1 MTASSLTQVPGY
13 VVGTWTIDPTHSD
26 VSFTVRHMMVS
37 KVRGSFRTVAGAIVT
52 AADPLASSATATI
65 ELASLD
71 TNNEQR
77 DNHVRSADFF
87 DAANHPTMTY
97 RSTGVR
103 ADGDGF
109 VVDGDLTLRGITK
122 PVRLTAELNGFT
134 ADPFGGTRVGFSATG
149 TINRRD
155 FGVDISMPM
164 DGGGVVVGDKIT
176 VVLEIEAVLDA
187 PAAP

>member
-1 MTASSLTQVPGY
+1 MTTSSLTQVPGY

-26 VSFTVRHMMVS
+26 ASFTVRHMMVS

-87 DAANHPTMTY
+87 DVANHPRMTFV
-97 RSTGVR
+97 STALR
-103 ADGDGF
+103 PAGDGF
-109 VVDGDLTLRGITK
+109 ELDGKLTLHGVTK
-122 PVRLTAELNGFT
+122 PVTLALEINGIGP
-134 ADPFGGTRVGFSATG
+134 DGYGGTRIGFSASGKIDRT
-149 TINRRD
+149 D
-155 FGVDISMPM
+155 FGVSYNGPIP
-164 DGGGVVVGDKIT
+164 GGGS
-176 VVLEIEAVLDA
+176 VLSDSVTLNIEVEAVLQ
-187 PAAP
+187 P